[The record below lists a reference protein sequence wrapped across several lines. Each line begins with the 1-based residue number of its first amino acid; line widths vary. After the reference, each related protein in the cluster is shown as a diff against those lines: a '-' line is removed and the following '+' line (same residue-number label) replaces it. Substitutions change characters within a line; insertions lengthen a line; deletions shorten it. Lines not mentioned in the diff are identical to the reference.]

1 MSGNQKIGTS
11 SCLGGEDVQEERK
24 AAGGKSLRGYTSA
37 SFESEHTMATAHRAR
52 NRTVRNFLRDTR
64 AAATAIVAAVA
75 SVMVVGGAALVVDH
89 SWLVDQR
96 DTLKSASVAASI
108 AATLEM
114 GRAPTDLSPETLKA
128 RLEVVARRYVL
139 LNLAYLSPERLQ
151 RASES
156 LTLSITPDRV
166 AGTVRVVASA
176 DLGGTLLSQ
185 HLPLLGGY
193 SGPGPITVD
202 VGTEREVKPV
212 EVVLAID
219 VTTSMSYGV
228 GGSRPANPSDSRM
241 AIVKKAA
248 KELAETL
255 LTDVDAPVAVAL
267 VPWNFTVRLSE
278 TTRTKW
284 VDENWAVYPTTQEYP
299 YPYRG
304 WRSGAAVIQAVPK
317 LADIEWLGC
326 LQQRSLSGEN
336 PPGIEP
342 DPPSTE
348 RFTQAFFPPA
358 QRTVYQCYTE
368 PFPSDYEYQVC
379 YDESSVT
386 RPQFDEDNNR
396 IPGGKHIHRIPV
408 QYGCHVSMASMMALS
423 RSARA
428 ISTAIDAMTPVGSNT
443 YSSLGLIWGRRMLD
457 PTWRTVW
464 GGGGDYPPRRS
475 RRSGQR
481 GCAQGHRAPHRRR
494 RQLGDQRFC
503 NVACGCVQ
511 GGEGQ
516 RHGGLR
522 RRGDG
527 SEPVAQNRA
536 QEVLERVVGIG
547 HQVYLPRQPDQRRPA
562 RGVPQHHE

>member
-1 MSGNQKIGTS
+1 M
-11 SCLGGEDVQEERK
+11 QEERK

-75 SVMVVGGAALVVDH
+75 SVMAVGGAAVVVDH

-108 AATLEM
+108 AATHEM

-156 LTLSITPDRV
+156 LTLSITLDRA

-219 VTTSMSYGV
+219 VTSSMSRGV
-228 GGSRPANPSDSRM
+228 GGSRPANPSESRM
-241 AIVKKAA
+241 ATVKKAA

-267 VPWNFTVRLSE
+267 VPWHFTVRLSE

-284 VDENWAVYPTTQEYP
+284 VDEDWAVYPTTQEYP

-348 RFTQAFFPPA
+348 PFTQAFFPPA
-358 QRTVYQCYTE
+358 QRTVYQCSTE
-368 PFPSDYEYQVC
+368 PFPRNYQYQIC

-386 RPQFDEDNNR
+386 RPRYDEDNNA
-396 IPGGKHIHRIPV
+396 IPGGKHIHRASV

-423 RSARA
+423 RNAMAIATA
-428 ISTAIDAMTPVGSNT
+428 ISAMQPVGSNT

-464 GGGGDYPPRRS
+464 GGTIHPVDPAAEGNEGVRKVIVLLTDGGDNWATNVFATSRADACKAAKDSGMEVFVVAAMVPSRSLETELRECSSESLESDIKYAYVDNQTNDDLLAAFRNITSDIVTVRRT
-475 RRSGQR
+475 
-481 GCAQGHRAPHRRR
+481 H
-494 RQLGDQRFC
+494 
-503 NVACGCVQ
+503 
-511 GGEGQ
+511 
-516 RHGGLR
+516 
-522 RRGDG
+522 
-527 SEPVAQNRA
+527 
-536 QEVLERVVGIG
+536 
-547 HQVYLPRQPDQRRPA
+547 
-562 RGVPQHHE
+562 

>member
-1 MSGNQKIGTS
+1 M
-11 SCLGGEDVQEERK
+11 QEERK

-75 SVMVVGGAALVVDH
+75 SVMVVGGSAVVIDH

-108 AATLEM
+108 AATHEM
-114 GRAPTDLSPETLKA
+114 GRAPTDLSPETLKTH
-128 RLEVVARRYVL
+128 LEVVARRYVL
-139 LNLAYLSPERLQ
+139 INLAHLSPERLQ

-156 LTLSITPDRV
+156 LTLSITLNRA

-193 SGPGPITVD
+193 SGPGSITVD
-202 VGTEREVKPV
+202 VGTERNVNPV
-212 EVVLAID
+212 EVALAID
-219 VTTSMSYGV
+219 VTNSMLSGV
-228 GGSRPANPSDSRM
+228 GGTRPADPSKNRM
-241 AIVKKAA
+241 ATVKKAA

-255 LTDVDAPVAVAL
+255 LTDVNAPVAVAL

-284 VDENWAVYPTTQEYP
+284 VDEDWAVYPTTQEYP

-304 WRSGAAVIQAVPK
+304 WRSGAAAIQAVPK

-326 LQQRSLSGEN
+326 LQQRSLSGED

-348 RFTQAFFPPA
+348 PFTQAFFPPA
-358 QRTVYQCYTE
+358 SHTVYQCYTE
-368 PFPSDYEYQVC
+368 PFPSDYEYQIC

-386 RPQFDEDNNR
+386 LPQFDKDNNT
-396 IPGGKHIHRIPV
+396 IPGGKHIRRREV

-423 RSARA
+423 RNARA
-428 ISTAIDAMTPVGSNT
+428 IATAINAMTPSGVHT

-464 GGGGDYPPRRS
+464 GGTIHPVDPAGTDNEGVRKVIVLLTDGGDNWANSLFATPRADACKAAKD
-475 RRSGQR
+475 SGMEV
-481 GCAQGHRAPHRRR
+481 
-494 RQLGDQRFC
+494 FV
-503 NVACGCVQ
+503 VA
-511 GGEGQ
+511 
-516 RHGGLR
+516 
-522 RRGDG
+522 
-527 SEPVAQNRA
+527 AM
-536 QEVLERVVGIG
+536 I
-547 HQVYLPRQPDQRRPA
+547 PRQSLKTELRECSSESSESDTKYAYLDNKTNDDLLAAFRNITSNLVTIRRT
-562 RGVPQHHE
+562 H